1 MPVVRTG
8 PRPPARGTASR
19 RGDDGDH
26 GDSVGLLR
34 LLAGGTTG
42 DDLAAAALLGPLLPT
57 GADWVALHHLDR
69 QRGALALVGACR
81 VSPGVL
87 GPLSLVPIDAP
98 LPLTEAARRTRP
110 AIARLADVVEQS
122 PMAHFL
128 LAGRAPDGRHIGC
141 VPALGRGVVTGTVTV
156 ELGPGHDASW
166 DAVDRLDLVADALA
180 VWLSLRRGSDH
191 GSIAVAARPL
201 LHLTDRQRAILD
213 LVAKGRT
220 NAQIARELDYST
232 ATVKADL
239 AAMYR
244 LFGVR
249 IRSDLVLRATAAAAA
264 AAEPAAAT
272 DTR

>member
-1 MPVVRTG
+1 MRTG

-19 RGDDGDH
+19 GGDDGDH

-42 DDLAAAALLGPLLPT
+42 DDLAAAALMGPLQPT

-81 VSPGVL
+81 VPPGVL
-87 GPLSLVPIDAP
+87 GPLSLVPLDAP
-98 LPLTEAARRTRP
+98 LPLTEAVGSARPVIEGLTE
-110 AIARLADVVEQS
+110 VVERS

-128 LAGRAPDGRHIGC
+128 LDGRADDGRRIGC
-141 VPALGRGVVTGTVTV
+141 VPALGRGVVIGAVTV
-156 ELGPGHDASW
+156 ELAAGRAESW
-166 DAVDRLDLVADALA
+166 DAADRLHLVADALA
-180 VWLSLRRGSDH
+180 VWLALRRGN
-191 GSIAVAARPL
+191 GQLPVAVAMRPL
-201 LHLTDRQRAILD
+201 LHLTDRQRAILA
-213 LVAKGRT
+213 LVAEGRT

-239 AAMYR
+239 TTMYR

-249 IRSDLVLRATAAAAA
+249 VRADLVLRAAAA
-264 AAEPAAAT
+264 AAERAPAAAEAP
-272 DTR
+272 